1 MNTKEKIALAT
12 QNNKLYCFKEGM
24 FFKVYNQN
32 AMWFTQHIKGY
43 KINSKFVKTVNQ
55 QVFSIGF
62 PQSLVLANLLVS
74 QNKALLKIEETQGFT
89 CLTSSHNNNNNNNNE
104 QTLID

>member
-1 MNTKEKIALAT
+1 MASINEKI
-12 QNNKLYCFKEGM
+12 
-24 FFKVYNQN
+24 V
-32 AMWFTQHIKGY
+32 H
-43 KINSKFVKTVNQ
+43 S
-55 QVFSIGF
+55 
-62 PQSLVLANLLVS
+62 SLCSVNLLVS